1 MKGEQMKLYLQNIYT
16 YVEFG
21 GNEETLR
28 EVFRKR
34 VHTHIGVR
42 AQGYQFVKAFKLK
55 KWDGYTDFYEFD
67 KDRFPSGLL
76 EQVKELLYD
85 LQNRYTFQFDVVD
98 ERSEAFLEPEDVT
111 KEIKLLDKKMGTIT
125 LRDYQQEA
133 VEESLVKYNGLIN
146 IATNGGKCLSEDS
159 MILTTKGYKS
169 LQDIFKEKNI
179 STDSKKQTI
188 DVKYPLINRYGN
200 VEYTS
205 HFTKNGVKPT
215 KVIKTNKGIEL
226 NNTYNHPVLVREG
239 FSFIWKNTEDI
250 QQGDILVSRVGD
262 NYYGNDNTIKNT
274 EDAYAIG
281 CMIADSYLGSYSR
294 LSFSNDKEEILNKVS
309 DFWSTFSN
317 KDTYYDTHKKSKG
330 ITIHLHDK
338 KESNK
343 FHSKY
348 GIGYGVAKDKRV
360 PKSVMQSSRDIQL
373 SFLSGYLECESSID
387 DKNLEVTSASEKLLK
402 DIQLMLM
409 NIGVISTLSDKIV
422 KGYEHNYYGRLI
434 INRIE
439 MNKLLPLLTF
449 KTEQRIEQSK
459 KALTSN
465 TKIKSSYGNKIEGS
479 RKILTIYRDSLEI
492 PKTEFKKYISRDSI
506 SIERL
511 REVIRNYPEGNS
523 SIKHVFEKLTDS
535 NLLYQEVVEV
545 MEGEEIPTFDV
556 CMPKTH
562 SFISN
567 SVVNHNTEIASGII
581 QELLPYL
588 EKGETIA
595 FFTHS
600 KEIFHQTADRMKER
614 LNIPIGKIG
623 AGSFDIKQVNVVMIP
638 TVNANLKDPGEG
650 VTLTQKQMIYKKV
663 ALQILP
669 KLSTTPN
676 KRTMLFLMLEQMKVK
691 TKADQA
697 FKEELTKIYQD
708 HKTDSE
714 LMMKLNTYN
723 VKYQEILRKKNEK
736 KYDKYYKMKDFLQ
749 SIACFIGDEF
759 HHAKSDTWYTSLL
772 QCENAL
778 YKIGLTG
785 SIDHSDPLTVQR
797 LKALCGEIL
806 IKVSN
811 DYLIERGISAR
822 PTINSIPIAN
832 PTNLEEENQYQVAYD
847 KGIVNN
853 EFRNTLVAKITE
865 KCYHDNKGILIIVN
879 FLQHGNNIS
888 ELLESYDI
896 PHEFIYGDLETDKRK
911 QYLSDMKSGKLK
923 VLIATSLIDEGVD
936 ISGINTLIIA
946 AGGKSLRQ
954 VLQRIG
960 RALRRKEE
968 DNTTQI
974 YDFIDMTNKFLYKH
988 YLERRSIYDNE
999 NFEVR
1004 EIK

>member
-1 MKGEQMKLYLQNIYT
+1 MKLYLQNIYT

-42 AQGYQFVKAFKLK
+42 AQGYQFSKAFKLK

-98 ERSEAFLEPEDVT
+98 ERSEAFLEPEDIT
-111 KEIKLLDKKMGTIT
+111 KEIKLLDNKVGTIT

-133 VEESLVKYNGLIN
+133 VEESLVKYNGIVN
-146 IATNGGKCLSEDS
+146 AATNCLTKDTPL
-159 MILTTKGYKS
+159 LTNKGYKTIEEIFIEK
-169 LQDIFKEKNI
+169 DIPLGA
-179 STDSKKQTI
+179 KKAEYLI
-188 DVKYPLINRYGN
+188 KYPLINRYG
-200 VEYTS
+200 EEEKTS
-205 HFTKNGVKPT
+205 KFFVNGIQDVF
-215 KVIKTNKGIEL
+215 KVVTWEGKEIKATA
-226 NNTYNHPVLVREG
+226 NHPLLVLDDGELM
-239 FSFIWKNTEDI
+239 WKKIEDLTTEDY
-250 QQGDILVSRVGD
+250 LVSRLNTQV
-262 NYYGNDNTIKNT
+262 YG
-274 EDAYAIG
+274 EDERVIDYFEAYCIG
-281 CMIADSYLGSYSR
+281 LLVADGSYNR
-294 LSFSNDKEEILNKVS
+294 KGELEFSNDEYILGEKIKKY
-309 DFWSTFSN
+309 FSN
-317 KDTYYDTHKKSKG
+317 YIGKEPRFKNEDTWFKYYVNSVKKIEG
-330 ITIHLHDK
+330 D
-338 KESNK
+338 
-343 FHSKY
+343 FHERL
-348 GIGYGVAKDKRV
+348 GIGHLKSREKRV
-360 PKSVMQSSRDIQL
+360 PECIRLGSKDIQIA
-373 SFLSGYLECESSID
+373 FLSGFLECETHIHKENFKITTKSSSKILLED
-387 DKNLEVTSASEKLLK
+387 LQRMLANL
-402 DIQLMLM
+402 
-409 NIGVISTLSDKIV
+409 G
-422 KGYEHNYYGRLI
+422 
-434 INRIE
+434 
-439 MNKLLPLLTF
+439 
-449 KTEQRIEQSK
+449 
-459 KALTSN
+459 
-465 TKIKSSYGNKIEGS
+465 IKSSIRFRKNNSYEGKYSKLYFADLSIVGRDVNEVLNILNFETDFRNERKQYLLNKEIKRKPRGSIPYS
-479 RKILTIYRDSLEI
+479 RKYLTDFVRSSSKSNKELHGKDQLNLN
-492 PKTEFKKYISRDSI
+492 PKTIKDILRNDEDGDLTLRRKVENVFNEDLYFNKVESI
-506 SIERL
+506 T
-511 REVIRNYPEGNS
+511 YEG
-523 SIKHVFEKLTDS
+523 K
-535 NLLYQEVVEV
+535 
-545 MEGEEIPTFDV
+545 EETYDV
-556 CMPKTH
+556 CMPETH
-562 SFISN
+562 SFIAN
-567 SVVNHNTEIASGII
+567 TIVNHNSGKTEIASGII

-638 TVNANLKDPGEG
+638 TVNANLKDPSEG

-697 FKEELTKIYQD
+697 FKEELTKIYQEY
-708 HKTDSE
+708 KSDSE

-832 PTNLEEENQYQVAYD
+832 PTDLEEENQYQVAYD

-888 ELLESYDI
+888 ELLESYNI

>member
-1 MKGEQMKLYLQNIYT
+1 MKLYLQNIYT

-133 VEESLVKYNGLIN
+133 VEESIVKYNGLIN
-146 IATNGGKCLSEDS
+146 IATNGGK
-159 MILTTKGYKS
+159 
-169 LQDIFKEKNI
+169 
-179 STDSKKQTI
+179 
-188 DVKYPLINRYGN
+188 
-200 VEYTS
+200 
-205 HFTKNGVKPT
+205 
-215 KVIKTNKGIEL
+215 
-226 NNTYNHPVLVREG
+226 
-239 FSFIWKNTEDI
+239 
-250 QQGDILVSRVGD
+250 
-262 NYYGNDNTIKNT
+262 
-274 EDAYAIG
+274 
-281 CMIADSYLGSYSR
+281 
-294 LSFSNDKEEILNKVS
+294 
-309 DFWSTFSN
+309 
-317 KDTYYDTHKKSKG
+317 
-330 ITIHLHDK
+330 
-338 KESNK
+338 
-343 FHSKY
+343 
-348 GIGYGVAKDKRV
+348 
-360 PKSVMQSSRDIQL
+360 
-373 SFLSGYLECESSID
+373 
-387 DKNLEVTSASEKLLK
+387 
-402 DIQLMLM
+402 
-409 NIGVISTLSDKIV
+409 
-422 KGYEHNYYGRLI
+422 
-434 INRIE
+434 
-439 MNKLLPLLTF
+439 
-449 KTEQRIEQSK
+449 
-459 KALTSN
+459 
-465 TKIKSSYGNKIEGS
+465 
-479 RKILTIYRDSLEI
+479 
-492 PKTEFKKYISRDSI
+492 
-506 SIERL
+506 
-511 REVIRNYPEGNS
+511 
-523 SIKHVFEKLTDS
+523 
-535 NLLYQEVVEV
+535 
-545 MEGEEIPTFDV
+545 
-556 CMPKTH
+556 
-562 SFISN
+562 
-567 SVVNHNTEIASGII
+567 TEIASGII

-623 AGSFDIKQVNVVMIP
+623 AGSFDVKQVNVVMIP
-638 TVNANLKDPGEG
+638 TVNANLKDPSEG
-650 VTLTQKQMIYKKV
+650 VTLTQKQIIYKKV
-663 ALQILP
+663 ALQVLP

-697 FKEELTKIYQD
+697 FKEELTKIYQE
-708 HKTDSE
+708 HKSDSE
-714 LMMKLNTYN
+714 LMMKLNAYN

-832 PTNLEEENQYQVAYD
+832 PTDLEEENQYQVAYD